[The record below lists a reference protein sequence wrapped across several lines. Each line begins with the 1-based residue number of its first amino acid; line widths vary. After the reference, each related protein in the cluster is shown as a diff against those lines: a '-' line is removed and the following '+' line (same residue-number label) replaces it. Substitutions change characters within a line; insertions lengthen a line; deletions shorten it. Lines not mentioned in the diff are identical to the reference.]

1 MVSEA
6 GHYKLFMDLAKLYNS
21 EEYVRERW
29 NDFLNFEKN
38 ILQNIDLRGDRM
50 H

>member
-6 GHYKLFMDLAKLYNS
+6 GHYKLFMDLAKLYNFNTL
-21 EEYVRERW
+21 ERW
-29 NDFLNFEKN
+29 NDFLNFEN
-38 ILQNIDLRGDRM
+38 ISQNIDLRGDRM